1 MRRTA
6 LAAAALAATLA
17 LLGAGC
23 GGTLEGKYRRGE
35 LTTTTTA
42 PRAPAT
48 TPPTSPTTSSAP
60 GGVAPSTS
68 TTTPVS
74 SGNAVR
80 TGRRG

>member
-1 MRRTA
+1 VRRTT
-6 LAAAALAATLA
+6 LATAALAATLA

-35 LTTTTTA
+35 LTTSTTT

-48 TPPTSPTTSSAP
+48 TPSTSPTTSSAP
-60 GGVAPSTS
+60 GGPAPSTS

-80 TGRRG
+80 TGRSG